1 MNRNA
6 RDIEVD
12 EDRVDKDRTKRK
24 IRSIWI
30 GILVRISVFGASVG
44 IIFTFLFGV
53 WICDSRDMYP
63 AVHEGDLVIY
73 CRKISPARQDTVVYE
88 SDGELRIGR
97 IAAMNGDVLGRTR
110 DEKLTMNGKI
120 QPVQPRRGIYED
132 TMAEELVG
140 RTLSENEIFL
150 LGDARDEA
158 VDSRKLGPLSKENIQ
173 GKVFMLWR
181 RRGI

>member
-1 MNRNA
+1 MNGNA
-6 RDIEVD
+6 GNIEAD
-12 EDRVDKDRTKRK
+12 TGSTKRK

-30 GILVRISVFGASVG
+30 GILVRISVFAASVG
-44 IIFTFLFGV
+44 FVFTFLFGV

-63 AVHEGDLVIY
+63 AVREGDLVMY
-73 CRKISPARQDTVVYE
+73 YRTVSPARQDTVVYE
-88 SDGELRIGR
+88 FDGELRIGR
-97 IAAMNGDVLGRTR
+97 VAAMSGDVLGKTR
-110 DEKLTMNGKI
+110 DGKLTMNGKI
-120 QPVQPRRGIYED
+120 QPVQPRRGIYEE
-132 TMAEELVG
+132 TMAEKFAG

-158 VDSRKLGPLSKENIQ
+158 VDSRELGTVSKENIQ